1 VSRFTIEPQG
11 AFDLA
16 AAASFGFGPNAAGA
30 HEKTMRLAFCVDGGE
45 HLAAVTLRQ
54 DPDEAGD
61 GAGAVHGEIVG
72 DADPEVVRAQVARIL
87 SLDHDGTGFAAAGE
101 RDPVLGRLQRAHPG
115 QRPVLFHS
123 PYEAAAWGVIAQRRA
138 VAQASVTR
146 RELAERHGET
156 FHLEGETLHAFPTP
170 ARLATIEPMKGLPAV
185 KVERLHGIAHAALEG
200 RLDANELRARDPDEA
215 REQLLALPGIGPFY
229 ASLILIRATGHADLL
244 PAEEPRTQK
253 AAAHYYGLD
262 HPPTPDEFERLAE
275 PWRPFR
281 TWAAVLLQLSGR
293 REGVI

>member
-1 VSRFTIEPQG
+1 MSTFTMEPRG
-11 AFDLA
+11 EFDLA
-16 AAASFGFGPNAAGA
+16 AAASFGFGPTTAGA
-30 HEKTMRLAFCVDGGE
+30 PEKTMRMAFCVDGGE
-45 HLAAVTLRQ
+45 HLAAVDLRQ
-54 DPDEAGD
+54 DQ
-61 GAGAVHGEIVG
+61 AGAVHGEIVG
-72 DADPEVVRAQVARIL
+72 EADPDVVRAQVARIL
-87 SLDHDGTGFAAAGE
+87 SLDHDGTGFTAAGE
-101 RDPVLGRLQRAHPG
+101 RDPVLGQLQSAHPG

-146 RELAERHGET
+146 REVAERYGET
-156 FHLEGETLHAFPTP
+156 FEVGGETLHAFPTP
-170 ARLATIEPMKGLPAV
+170 AKLATIEPLKGLPEV
-185 KVERLHGIAHAALEG
+185 KVERLRGIAQAALEG
-200 RLDANELRARDPDEA
+200 RLDPDALRALEPDAA
-215 REQLLALPGIGPFY
+215 REALLALPGIGPFY

-262 HPPTPDEFERLAE
+262 RPPTPEEFERLAE

-281 TWAAVLLQLSGR
+281 TWAAVLLQLAGR